1 MLPRDPSHPEVT
13 VRAWSDSEEEPTELL
28 PVAPLPRGRSRQVW
42 IVGLAAAIGVLVLIA
57 LGFLLLVPQQRTV
70 PPLVPITSVT
80 TPSSSPSAS
89 TSPPPAPTETVT
101 ETVTA
106 TSYVPVPAR
115 HADHRCAAEHHNDGS
130 ERRLEG
136 MPSDASAPVVQ
147 RISVTAA
154 SKARRTPRPRCQLH

>member
-13 VRAWSDSEEEPTELL
+13 QRAWSDSEEEPTELL

-89 TSPPPAPTETVT
+89 TSPSPAPTETVT

-106 TSYVPVPAR
+106 TSYVPVPAVTPTTDAPPSTTTTDPNDVWKACR
-115 HADHRCAAEHHNDGS
+115 QMHPHRWCNGY
-130 ERRLEG
+130 R
-136 MPSDASAPVVQ
+136 
-147 RISVTAA
+147 
-154 SKARRTPRPRCQLH
+154 